1 MQERCSQLRGALQ
14 PATLIA
20 VNGLTPRERARA
32 ETLAQIKRLAL
43 DQLATTGAGELSL
56 RAIARELNLVSSA
69 IYRYYPSR
77 DELITALL
85 IDAYADLLAEAART
99 DRRGARRRWADT
111 ADALRR
117 WARAEPHRFALIYGT
132 PIPGY
137 RAPADT
143 VAPAG
148 RVMHALAAPLA
159 ERISGGV
166 REPARP

>member
-85 IDAYADLLAEAART
+85 IDAYGDLADLLAEAART

-117 WARAEPHRFALIYGT
+117 WARAEPH
-132 PIPGY
+132 
-137 RAPADT
+137 
-143 VAPAG
+143 
-148 RVMHALAAPLA
+148 
-159 ERISGGV
+159 
-166 REPARP
+166 